1 MEKQKLMDFDFK
13 KIIPTEGSAIEK
25 RISKVVTT
33 KFILLSFV
41 VALGFGLASQMYKN
55 HVVNSEKAQLIQNQ
69 QELLKQLEV
78 YKVAKDNREAII
90 ANLEQQVG
98 IYDDMI
104 KDVLDANKKIP
115 NSAQTILNQT
125 TNIRTLSQNYKESIV
140 KLINNFNNLVSS
152 EDSFK
157 QANIQERVQFV
168 DLVKNYQI
176 GSLNRSND
184 LENMLMSYTTL
195 DNDEKDANTKA
206 LPIRTELKEKIVEK
220 MSNLLGNNE
229 ITKYKK
235 VKLKN

>member
-55 HVVNSEKAQLIQNQ
+55 HVINVEKQQLIQNQ
-69 QELLKQLEV
+69 QLLVQQMEF
-78 YKVAKDNREAII
+78 YQVAKDNKEAIVS
-90 ANLEQQVG
+90 NLEQQVG

-125 TNIRTLSQNYKESIV
+125 TNIRSLSQNYKESIV
-140 KLINNFNNLVSS
+140 KLINNFNNLVES
-152 EDSFK
+152 EDNFK
-157 QANIQERVQFV
+157 KASNEDRSQLVS
-168 DLVKNYQI
+168 LVKNYQI
-176 GSLNRSND
+176 GSLNRSNE
-184 LENMLMSYTTL
+184 LENMLMNYTTL
-195 DNDEKDANTKA
+195 DNDEKDIDTKA
-206 LPIRTELKEKIVEK
+206 MQIRAELKEKIIEK

-235 VKLKN
+235 IKLKN

>member
-25 RISKVVTT
+25 NFSKVITT

-41 VALGFGLASQMYKN
+41 IAFGFGLASQIYKI
-55 HVVNSEKAQLIQNQ
+55 HVINSEKAQLIQNQ
-69 QELLKQLEV
+69 QELVKQLEI
-78 YKVAKDNREAII
+78 YELAKDNKEAII

-98 IYDDMI
+98 IYDDII
-104 KDVLDANKKIP
+104 KDVLEANKKIP

-125 TNIRTLSQNYKESIV
+125 TNIRTLSQNYKESIL

-152 EDSFK
+152 EDKFK
-157 QANIQERVQFV
+157 QASVQERIQFV

-176 GSLNRSND
+176 GSLNRNND

-195 DNDEKDANTKA
+195 DNDEKDTNIKA
-206 LPIRTELKEKIVEK
+206 LPIRAELKEKIVEK